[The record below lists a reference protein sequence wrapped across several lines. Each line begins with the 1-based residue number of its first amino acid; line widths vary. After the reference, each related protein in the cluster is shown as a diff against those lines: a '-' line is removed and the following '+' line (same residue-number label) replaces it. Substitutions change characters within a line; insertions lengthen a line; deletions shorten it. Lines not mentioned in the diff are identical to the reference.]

1 VLGVKWPAVSD
12 EPATP
17 TELLLAWG
25 RGDAGA
31 FDRLVPLV
39 HEELRRMARR
49 YMGRERAGHT
59 LQASALVNEAYL
71 RLIDINQVQWHN
83 RAQFFG
89 VAARTMRR
97 ILVDFARAHDS
108 DKRGG
113 DVHKVTLDPALVGSS
128 PSPDL
133 VALDDAMELLRIAHP
148 RKSQVVE
155 LKFFG
160 GLTFDE
166 VAEALDVS
174 VDTVKRDW
182 RFAKLWL
189 LRELSE

>member
-1 VLGVKWPAVSD
+1 
-12 EPATP
+12 
-17 TELLLAWG
+17 
-25 RGDAGA
+25 
-31 FDRLVPLV
+31 
-39 HEELRRMARR
+39 M
-49 YMGRERAGHT
+49 
-59 LQASALVNEAYL
+59 NEAYL
-71 RLIDINQVQWHN
+71 RLIDVNQVQWQN

-97 ILVDFARAHDS
+97 ILVDFARARGS

-113 DVHKVTLDPALVGSS
+113 GVHKVTLDTALVGSS
-128 PSPDL
+128 SSPDL
-133 VALDDAMELLRIAHP
+133 VALDDALQLLQAAHP

-160 GLTFDE
+160 GLTFE
-166 VAEALDVS
+166 EAAEALGVS
-174 VDTVKRDW
+174 IDTVKRDW

>member
-1 VLGVKWPAVSD
+1 
-12 EPATP
+12 
-17 TELLLAWG
+17 
-25 RGDAGA
+25 
-31 FDRLVPLV
+31 
-39 HEELRRMARR
+39 MARR
-49 YMGRERAGHT
+49 YMGRERPGHT

-71 RLIDINQVQWHN
+71 RLIDINQVQWQN

-97 ILVDFARAHDS
+97 ILVDFARARGS

-113 DVHKVTLDPALVGSS
+113 GVQKVTLDPALVGSS
-128 PSPDL
+128 SSQDL
-133 VALDDAMELLRIAHP
+133 VALDDALQLLRTAHP

-160 GLTFDE
+160 GLTFE
-166 VAEALDVS
+166 EAAEALDVS